1 MAAKRKTPATRT
13 KTVYRTRAAPRKKRR
28 SNPSGVKD
36 IPAAMLTVGVVAANA
51 APIRT
56 AISNMSIAGLK
67 QAANEAIQPEQL
79 KKTAANAIGWTVAG
93 YAVQK
98 FAPKLVKKP
107 LGMIAKKIKAVF

>member
-1 MAAKRKTPATRT
+1 MAKRKTSTTRR
-13 KTVYRTRAAPRKKRR
+13 TVYRTRAAPRKKRR
-28 SNPSGVKD
+28 TNPTGVKD

-56 AISNMSIAGLK
+56 AISNMSLAGLK
-67 QAANEAIQPEQL
+67 QAANEAIQPDQL
-79 KKTAANAIGWTVAG
+79 KKTAVNAIGWTVAG

-98 FAPKLVKKP
+98 FAPKIIKKP

>member
-1 MAAKRKTPATRT
+1 MAAKKKKSGGTKT
-13 KTVYRTRAAPRKKRR
+13 KTVYRTVQAKKKRR
-28 SNPSGVKD
+28 SNPTGVKD

-79 KKTAANAIGWTVAG
+79 KKTAVNAIGWTVAG

-98 FAPKLVKKP
+98 FAPKIIKKP